1 MSVGRALI
9 VVGLLIVAIGVVVTI
24 AGALGLGRLPGDLEF
39 KGRNVRVSVPIASSI
54 IVSIVLTIVLNLLV
68 RR

>member
-9 VVGLLIVAIGVVVTI
+9 VVGLLIVAIGVVVTV
-24 AGALGLGRLPGDLEF
+24 AGALGLGKLPGDVEF
-39 KGRNVRVSVPIASSI
+39 KGRNVRVYVPIASSI

>member
-1 MSVGRALI
+1 MLI

-24 AGALGLGRLPGDLEF
+24 AGTLGLGRLPGDLEF
-39 KGRNVRVSVPIASSI
+39 KGRNVRVYVPIASSI

>member
-1 MSVGRALI
+1 MSVGRMLI

-24 AGALGLGRLPGDLEF
+24 AGTLGLGRLPGDLEF
-39 KGRNVRVSVPIASSI
+39 KGRNVRVYVPIASSI